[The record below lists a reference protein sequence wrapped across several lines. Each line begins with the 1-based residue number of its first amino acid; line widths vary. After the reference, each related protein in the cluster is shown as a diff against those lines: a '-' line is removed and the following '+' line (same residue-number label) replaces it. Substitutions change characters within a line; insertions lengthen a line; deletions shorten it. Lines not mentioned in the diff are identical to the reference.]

1 MSTISTHILD
11 VSRGRPASGVQVSLE
26 MRNVNDESW
35 LPLSQAWTDE
45 DGRVKLFILSSLN
58 LDVGIY
64 RLTFDVG
71 AYFSLLNVKCFYPQV
86 SVTFMIDDAAQ
97 HYHVPLLLSP
107 FGYSTYRGS
116 SPFTTIDP
124 TVSEWL
130 DLLT

>member
-11 VSRGRPASGVQVSLE
+11 VSRGKPASGVQVSLE
-26 MRNVNDESW
+26 MQNAADDSW
-35 LPLSQAWTDE
+35 QELSQAWTDE

-58 LDVGIY
+58 LDVGVY

-71 AYFSLLNVKCFYPQV
+71 AYFSALNVKCFYPQV
-86 SVTFMIDDAAQ
+86 SVTFMIEAADE

-116 SPFTTIDP
+116 
-124 TVSEWL
+124 
-130 DLLT
+130 